1 MQCLNC
7 ILQSSQFYYGYYPF
21 PSDVALKTFFFLFF
35 ANDCTENVMRVQC
48 RTAKIHKTVLQ
59 CTSPLKL
66 YWMHYGM
73 SFSNRANHTY
83 EFVGCVT
90 SGPVCR
96 RFRHSVMFT
105 VRCADSACLS
115 TAPDTAYTV
124 AAMHGSGST
133 NQHERDCTRRLSLPH
148 HHLRQHR
155 RRRRRLEHFNPA

>member
-1 MQCLNC
+1 MACMFPELYWHAFVSSIQCLNC

-21 PSDVALKTFFFLFF
+21 PSDVALKTFFLFF

-48 RTAKIHKTVLQ
+48 RSAKIHKTVLQ

-96 RFRHSVMFT
+96 RFRHSVRFT
-105 VRCADSACLS
+105 VRCADSACGRHAWIQLDEPTWTWLHVPS
-115 TAPDTAYTV
+115 FTAAPPFATAS
-124 AAMHGSGST
+124 AAPT
-133 NQHERDCTRRLSLPH
+133 
-148 HHLRQHR
+148 
-155 RRRRRLEHFNPA
+155 